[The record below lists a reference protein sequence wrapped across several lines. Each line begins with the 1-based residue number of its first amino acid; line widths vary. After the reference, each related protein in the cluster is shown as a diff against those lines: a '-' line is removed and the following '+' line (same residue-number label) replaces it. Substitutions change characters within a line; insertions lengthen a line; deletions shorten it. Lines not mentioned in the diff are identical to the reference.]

1 MMSFISYLLSGISL
15 GSVYAII
22 ALGYT
27 MVYGIAK
34 MLNFA
39 HGDILMVGGYTA
51 FIAFNQ
57 MGLPIPVAV
66 LLSMAV
72 CTALGVLIERIAYKP
87 LRNANSLAVLITAIG
102 VSYLLQNLALLLF
115 SANPKSFTSFV
126 KISPIKLAGGNLTIS
141 GETVVTIAVGAI
153 VAVCLL
159 LFIQKTKAGQ
169 AMLAVSEDKGAILML
184 LGLLAP
190 AVVSTV
196 FVLVSGCEDLKRDL
210 KEKIIG
216 FYKVKWMN
224 VFWAVVLYALIIV
237 FSILLS
243 LLFGQ
248 SLKQFSFTEDFS
260 FTGVGIGSAF
270 VTITLA
276 SIIEEVG
283 WKGYCEDSIGQY
295 MDWFMESLIF
305 GILWSLWHFPLLF
318 IEGTYQAGL
327 MVNPLFVINFFVGAI
342 LMGYI
347 ITWVYLVSD
356 RSILACMV
364 FHLFVNFMQEKIA
377 MTAETK
383 CVETIVI
390 FIVTAIIVLLNKKM
404 FFGTEHVGRLLKTR
418 FGEGN

>member
-1 MMSFISYLLSGISL
+1 MSKGMSKGMSKIMSKGIIKAQNKAQNKKQFML
-15 GSVYAII
+15 DKDEYRYRPWLFFLCAYFFTWIFWIPAI
-22 ALGYT
+22 
-27 MVYGIAK
+27 
-34 MLNFA
+34 F
-39 HGDILMVGGYTA
+39 
-51 FIAFNQ
+51 
-57 MGLPIPVAV
+57 
-66 LLSMAV
+66 
-72 CTALGVLIERIAYKP
+72 
-87 LRNANSLAVLITAIG
+87 
-102 VSYLLQNLALLLF
+102 
-115 SANPKSFTSFV
+115 
-126 KISPIKLAGGNLTIS
+126 
-141 GETVVTIAVGAI
+141 
-153 VAVCLL
+153 
-159 LFIQKTKAGQ
+159 
-169 AMLAVSEDKGAILML
+169 VSEDKGALLML

-196 FVLVSGCEDLKRDL
+196 FVLVSGCEELKRDL

-276 SIIEEVG
+276 SIIEEV
-283 WKGYCEDSIGQY
+283 
-295 MDWFMESLIF
+295 
-305 GILWSLWHFPLLF
+305 